1 MADPFDE
8 AYERFKDVPT
18 ETLKKNI
25 AAHVYGERGRWTREA
40 AEYIIKEREDADQRE
55 KFDRDF
61 NLTRQN
67 IAATKGM
74 ATYTKSLAS
83 ATWVLVIVTTILVLL
98 TWLKK

>member
-8 AYERFKDVPT
+8 AYEKFKNVPT

-40 AEYIIKEREDADQRE
+40 AEYIIKEREEAEQRE

-61 NLTRQN
+61 NLTQQN
-67 IAATKGM
+67 ITATKEM
-74 ATYTKSLAS
+74 VTHTKSLAS
-83 ATWVLVIVTTILVLL
+83 ATWVLAVVTTVLVVL
-98 TWLKK
+98 TWFRK